1 MLGQTIFESGKYELP
16 ADFRFVYM
24 KMMRSKKTHLVIMPT
39 VFKWIFM
46 LDTKYC
52 NIFWLLKIQM
62 FERIEACVE

>member
-52 NIFWLLKIQM
+52 NIF
-62 FERIEACVE
+62 